1 MELCVYVFV
10 SECLSALS
18 FSDEINMPHAL
29 LVSYFAL
36 SMSPSCCC

>member
-18 FSDEINMPHAL
+18 FSDEIKCLMLSQYLTL
-29 LVSYFAL
+29 LYQ
-36 SMSPSCCC
+36 C